1 MGLLKS
7 VFFTAMMV
15 FGCNLSR
22 INPLKCISIN
32 NQESKIKTKIVNVN
46 SKEPVF
52 FPFVIKG
59 TKFSGSCHNIN
70 GKLCVPD
77 VAKNLNVRA
86 FNLMS
91 RTNETRHIEWHEMR
105 KCKYRPGPS
114 VCNNKK
120 RWNKDKCRCEC

>member
-1 MGLLKS
+1 
-7 VFFTAMMV
+7 MMV

-22 INPLKCISIN
+22 INQLKCISIN

-52 FPFVIKG
+52 FPFIIKG

-70 GKLCVPD
+70 GKLRVPD

-86 FNLMS
+86 FYLMS